1 MPETKDRKRFVIA
14 RAGRRRFLRDAA
26 VGTSGLMAASLA
38 ACARG
43 SKVGQSSASSEKSGQ
58 GGTQNP
64 VTGGTFNGVIAY
76 NPTLDPQ
83 KASAAPQ
90 TSVSG
95 VYSRLFR
102 FQTSTDAKTINNHDL
117 ENDLALSAESPDG
130 ITWTVK
136 MRADAQFANIAPVNG
151 HPVGSADVKATF
163 QRALDAATPNP
174 NRGSL
179 GMIDPSQIQTPDE
192 RTVVFKLKYPY
203 APFNKTL
210 ASPAYSWILPREA
223 LAGLYDPAK
232 LVIGSGPFVVDTI
245 TPDVA
250 YTYRRNPDWFDK
262 PRPYVDAMRWA
273 VIPDA
278 SAQQAQFT
286 AGSIDEFAPLV
297 DNLATAK
304 RENPQAA
311 LVQAQGAIPWPT
323 FWQLGDPSSVFQ
335 DIRVRQAF
343 SMAIDRD
350 AIGKAL
356 FNGQYASPVFLPA
369 YLGKWSMQVS
379 DLPADIQQ
387 YYKYNPA
394 ATKQLLQAA
403 GVADMQ
409 FTFVYVGVGPFSTPL
424 YIKHAETVSSMLNA
438 AGIKT
443 NIAAIDYT
451 KDYIDSGKGSS
462 QGYYDKGTLVFGGM
476 SVYTEAD
483 EYLFGYWDSRST
495 NSHEH
500 YSDPKMDAMI
510 EKERTLLDEGQRLA
524 AVREI
529 VTYVAQQVLDLASVG
544 GYTYTM
550 LQPRLRNFCW
560 SDSLGVHTE
569 TQSKLW
575 LAQ

>member
-1 MPETKDRKRFVIA
+1 
-14 RAGRRRFLRDAA
+14 
-26 VGTSGLMAASLA
+26 
-38 ACARG
+38 
-43 SKVGQSSASSEKSGQ
+43 
-58 GGTQNP
+58 

-117 ENDLALSAESPDG
+117 ENDLGISAESPDG
-130 ITWTVK
+130 ITWTIK
-136 MRADAQFANIAPVNG
+136 LRADAKFSNSAPVNG
-151 HPVGSADVKATF
+151 HTVESADVKATF
-163 QRALDAATPNP
+163 ERALDPATPNP

-179 GMIDPSQIQTPDE
+179 GMIDPSQIQTPDAQ
-192 RTVVFKLKYPY
+192 TVVFKLKYPY

-223 LAGLYDPAK
+223 AAGLYDAAK
-232 LVIGSGPFVVDTI
+232 LVIGSGPFLVDTI

-250 YTYRRNPDWFDK
+250 YSYKRNPDWFEK

-286 AGSIDEFAPLV
+286 AGSLDEFAPTI
-297 DNLATAK
+297 DNVATAR
-304 RENPQAA
+304 RESPQAT
-311 LVQAQGAIPWPT
+311 LVQAEGAIPWPT
-323 FWQLGDPSSVFQ
+323 FWQRGDPSSVFQ

-356 FNGQYASPVFLPA
+356 FNGQYSQPVFLPS
-369 YLGKWSMQVS
+369 YPGKWSMQVS
-379 DLPADIQQ
+379 DLPADVQQ
-387 YYKYNPA
+387 YYKYNPS
-394 ATKQLLQAA
+394 ATKQLLAAA
-403 GVADMQ
+403 GVADAQ
-409 FTFVYVGVGPFSTPL
+409 FTYVYVATGPFSTPL

-443 NIAAIDYT
+443 NIASIDYT

-462 QGYYDKGTLVFGGM
+462 QGYYDKSTLVFGGM

-483 EYLFGYWDSRST
+483 EYLFGYWDSKST

-510 EKERTLLDEGQRLA
+510 DKERTLLDEGQRLA
-524 AVREI
+524 AVREMLNYI
-529 VTYVAQQVLDLASVG
+529 AAQVLDLPSVG
-544 GYTYTM
+544 GFTYTM
-550 LQPRLRNFCW
+550 IQPRVRNFCW

-575 LAQ
+575 LAR